1 MTLIF
6 SKRLVCRKGA
16 LYFLVVFAC
25 LVGYVIAECFFRDS
39 FEAYSDEIC
48 IQDQKHYSNTW
59 FKFLSFMTNMGY
71 GLPISIIVLFYFEVS
86 KNKINAIFLIL
97 LTTYLNYFLSIIK
110 MLYHQ
115 PRPYM
120 RNPEIQPLFKCGE
133 EWGDPSGHALSGFLF
148 YFIVFN
154 SLRKRLLDLKFTD
167 AGDLSKSRD
176 ISGSPNH
183 KGPQDLELK
192 EVSRHGKSKE
202 SMPNDCEHNKEH
214 LCPSCKKNMVKG
226 RNDEE
231 QSLCEPC
238 FQDKDKGC
246 FEKNSTKH
254 DIPQSTIV
262 RLFYLCAN
270 IFCYGVS
277 LTLIALIGYS
287 RFFFG
292 LHSMNQVLLGWVYS
306 FFYVVFF
313 YYVLTSRKIT
323 VNRVLAFLDQIS
335 RYSKRKTRLCY
346 SIYVSILM
354 ILSFFVPW
362 IIYYRMEKD
371 YKVEQYYIDNMLAK
385 CGKNYM
391 DTHILFYENCFGDIG
406 TISIDFGILF
416 GILSSS
422 GNYSHEE
429 FWPNYL
435 ELPLWK
441 KVLRMVILGA
451 LAGIIF
457 GIWSAIK
464 FKADPYY
471 SCFLDNGLKGL
482 LLGFLMVMMIPKMYK
497 RLKLDV
503 KGDFMREIE
512 E

>member
-97 LTTYLNYFLSIIK
+97 LTTYINYFLSIIK

-214 LCPSCKKNMVKG
+214 LILFFL
-226 RNDEE
+226 R
-231 QSLCEPC
+231 C
-238 FQDKDKGC
+238 F
-246 FEKNSTKH
+246 F
-254 DIPQSTIV
+254 
-262 RLFYLCAN
+262 LLCAHQPQDN
-270 IFCYGVS
+270 CQSGV
-277 LTLIALIGYS
+277 G
-287 RFFFG
+287 F
-292 LHSMNQVLLGWVYS
+292 LGS
-306 FFYVVFF
+306 
-313 YYVLTSRKIT
+313 
-323 VNRVLAFLDQIS
+323 
-335 RYSKRKTRLCY
+335 
-346 SIYVSILM
+346 
-354 ILSFFVPW
+354 
-362 IIYYRMEKD
+362 
-371 YKVEQYYIDNMLAK
+371 
-385 CGKNYM
+385 
-391 DTHILFYENCFGDIG
+391 
-406 TISIDFGILF
+406 DF
-416 GILSSS
+416 
-422 GNYSHEE
+422 
-429 FWPNYL
+429 
-435 ELPLWK
+435 PLQQTQN
-441 KVLRMVILGA
+441 
-451 LAGIIF
+451 
-457 GIWSAIK
+457 SA
-464 FKADPYY
+464 
-471 SCFLDNGLKGL
+471 L
-482 LLGFLMVMMIPKMYK
+482 LLNLRVNFNDPEFLRSMDNLLQDGE
-497 RLKLDV
+497 RL
-503 KGDFMREIE
+503 
-512 E
+512 

>member
-1 MTLIF
+1 
-6 SKRLVCRKGA
+6 
-16 LYFLVVFAC
+16 
-25 LVGYVIAECFFRDS
+25 
-39 FEAYSDEIC
+39 
-48 IQDQKHYSNTW
+48 
-59 FKFLSFMTNMGY
+59 
-71 GLPISIIVLFYFEVS
+71 
-86 KNKINAIFLIL
+86 
-97 LTTYLNYFLSIIK
+97 
-110 MLYHQ
+110 
-115 PRPYM
+115 
-120 RNPEIQPLFKCGE
+120 
-133 EWGDPSGHALSGFLF
+133 
-148 YFIVFN
+148 
-154 SLRKRLLDLKFTD
+154 
-167 AGDLSKSRD
+167 
-176 ISGSPNH
+176 
-183 KGPQDLELK
+183 
-192 EVSRHGKSKE
+192 
-202 SMPNDCEHNKEH
+202 
-214 LCPSCKKNMVKG
+214 
-226 RNDEE
+226 
-231 QSLCEPC
+231 
-238 FQDKDKGC
+238 
-246 FEKNSTKH
+246 
-254 DIPQSTIV
+254 
-262 RLFYLCAN
+262 
-270 IFCYGVS
+270 
-277 LTLIALIGYS
+277 
-287 RFFFG
+287 
-292 LHSMNQVLLGWVYS
+292 
-306 FFYVVFF
+306 
-313 YYVLTSRKIT
+313 
-323 VNRVLAFLDQIS
+323 
-335 RYSKRKTRLCY
+335 
-346 SIYVSILM
+346 
-354 ILSFFVPW
+354 
-362 IIYYRMEKD
+362 MEKD